1 MAQHIDYQA
10 ISKRLNRIEG
20 QIRGI
25 NKMVETGQECEDI
38 LLQISAAKSA
48 LHKTGELILEQ
59 HLQHCVVDG
68 INSGN
73 TDATLKKLFS
83 AIERFS
89 RII

>member
-1 MAQHIDYQA
+1 MSHKIDYQA

-25 NKMVETGQECEDI
+25 HKMVETGQECEDI

-48 LHKTGELILEQ
+48 LHKTGEIILEQ
-59 HLQHCVVDG
+59 HLHHCVVDG
-68 INSGN
+68 IKSGN
-73 TDATLKKLFS
+73 EAETLQKLSS

-89 RII
+89 RIL